1 MTFQSTKCKSLLIEL
16 KIIIS
21 IFLKYSYFSKIF
33 SMQTYRLIF
42 IVNFLGS
49 LKMYVIFRARDL
61 KLSGINFYNHLEE
74 QQMKLFTF

>member
-33 SMQTYRLIF
+33 SMQKYRLIF

>member
-16 KIIIS
+16 KTIIS

-33 SMQTYRLIF
+33 SMQKYRLIF

>member
-1 MTFQSTKCKSLLIEL
+1 
-16 KIIIS
+16 
-21 IFLKYSYFSKIF
+21 
-33 SMQTYRLIF
+33 MQKYRLIF